1 MYLPISKKSGF
12 IVCMAITLMLSLNS
26 CATTQARTSP
36 STGPQENTAI
46 QTDSNLSSK
55 TPYPYKETTSTAI
68 PQGYTLSFIESV
80 GRHGSRNLSAAK
92 YDKTLYE
99 LLQIAQ
105 SQQEITPEGIT
116 LYHEIGQLM
125 DEEKG
130 KYGLI
135 TEKGKKELEGIGERT
150 GINYHAL
157 FAQKSTVI
165 TYATY
170 KDRVKASRDAFLS
183 GLQKE
188 VPHISYVSNSYEK
201 GEDPFL
207 RPYDI
212 APAYQAFKEDGAWQK
227 IYTPYASKGIGAQY
241 NKQVMLQFITPSF
254 YDQIEKGTFQLKDD
268 KGRVKLK
275 NPTQAALNLY
285 NLYIISPALNGNYD
299 FGRYFTTEQRAWY
312 ESILSL
318 EDYFQKGPSIS
329 PLPTNIIA
337 PLVAHMIN
345 DADIN
350 ISNQSHIGGIF
361 SFAHAET
368 LIPLQSFLDI
378 EGSNQ
383 SSTNPHNIMQSW
395 DASIIT
401 PMAANI
407 MWVFYSKGDQ
417 VLVKM
422 LRNEKEIAFP
432 CATDNYP
439 YYQWDEVR
447 NYYTN
452 KIQSLGFAVNESL
465 ATAQSILATQ
475 Y

>member
-1 MYLPISKKSGF
+1 MHLPITKKMGF
-12 IVCMAITLMLSLNS
+12 IVCSALTLILNVSS
-26 CATTQARTSP
+26 CATNQPNAPTLTESH
-36 STGPQENTAI
+36 GI
-46 QTDSNLSSK
+46 TDTHLSSK
-55 TPYPYKETTSTAI
+55 TPYPYKETPSTAI

-80 GRHGSRNLSAAK
+80 GRHGSRHLSAAK
-92 YDKTLYE
+92 YDKTLYK

-105 SQQEITPEGIT
+105 SQQEITPEGVT

-125 DEEKG
+125 EEEKG
-130 KYGLI
+130 RYGLLSD
-135 TEKGKKELEGIGERT
+135 KGKKELEGIGERT

-157 FAQKSTVI
+157 FEKKNTVL

-170 KDRVKASRDAFLS
+170 KDRVQTSQEAFLS
-183 GLQKE
+183 GLKKE
-188 VPHISYVSNSYEK
+188 VPTLSYTSSSYKK

-212 APAYQAFKEDGAWQK
+212 APLYQAFEEDGAWK
-227 IYTPYASKGIGAQY
+227 EIYTPYASKGIGAHY
-241 NKQVMLQFITPSF
+241 NKQVMLQFISPSF
-254 YDQIEKGTFQLKDD
+254 YDQLEKGSFQLKDD

-285 NLYIISPALNGNYD
+285 NLYIISPALNGTYD
-299 FGRYFTTEQRAWY
+299 FGRYFTPEQLSWY

-329 PLPTNIIA
+329 PLPTTIIA
-337 PLVAHMIN
+337 PLVAHMID
-345 DADIN
+345 DADKN
-350 ISNQSHIGGIF
+350 IANQSHVGGIF

-378 EGSNQ
+378 EGANQ
-383 SSTNPHNIMQSW
+383 SSTDPHEIMQSW
-395 DASIIT
+395 DASIIA

-407 MWVFYSKGDQ
+407 IWVFYSNGDK

-432 CATDNYP
+432 LTTDKYP

-447 NYYTN
+447 NYYAN
-452 KIQSLGFAVNESL
+452 KIQSLGFTINESS
-465 ATAQSILATQ
+465 ATAQTILTTQ